1 MAYSTSTS
9 TRGAQRMGRL
19 YREWRRLR
27 DQAGELLYLVVKARR
42 LGHGEAARSIYE
54 DWKNEKIGFEE
65 AKKKLEQLLAE
76 ARAAARA

>member
-1 MAYSTSTS
+1 
-9 TRGAQRMGRL
+9 MGRL

-42 LGHGEAARSIYE
+42 LGWGEEARSIYE
-54 DWKNEKIGFEE
+54 EWRSERISFEE

-76 ARAAARA
+76 AKAAARA